1 MTEDDVMP
9 ILELRGIDKHFS
21 SVHALKSVS
30 LKIGRGETIA
40 LVGENGAGKSTL
52 MKILTGV
59 YEKDKGDI
67 LIEGKKHNITSPLYA
82 KKIGIGQVYQQAELI
97 PELTAAENI
106 LIGEMGFSRKGLVNW
121 KELKKRACAFIEK
134 YQLSIDPDEKIK
146 NMSVANRQ
154 LVSIVKVLQRNPKI
168 LIFDE
173 PTAVFSNL
181 EVSLLMSLI
190 DQLKRD
196 QITIIYISHRLEEVF
211 KVADHIAIMRDG
223 YLVSVIDNVNVKK
236 EDLIQQM
243 LGRKSS
249 SMFPEKANLTSE
261 EKILEVR
268 NLSSEK
274 IKNVSFSLRQGE
286 ILGIAGLVGSG
297 RTELAR
303 AVYGLD
309 RIKAGGIYIDAK
321 EVKIRSPVDAV
332 KHGLFL
338 APEDRRGEGLVL
350 VRSIKN
356 NIILSNFR
364 SMSRHGVCHTK
375 SENSATQ
382 ALKDKLSIKAD
393 SIHTLV
399 GNLSGGNQQKVIIA
413 KALLASPRILI
424 FDEPTQGIDV
434 GAKSEIYALLT
445 KMREEGMSIIFIS
458 SEIEELQGICTRI
471 IVMRNGA
478 ITGEV
483 ESGLEDGEKI
493 LNLMYR
499 S

>member
-1 MTEDDVMP
+1 MREHEVTP
-9 ILELRGIDKHFS
+9 ILELRNIDKHFS
-21 SVHALKSVS
+21 NVHALKSVS
-30 LKIGRGETIA
+30 LQIRHGETMA
-40 LVGENGAGKSTL
+40 LIGENGAGKSTL

-59 YEKDKGDI
+59 YEKGSGDI
-67 LIEGKKHNITSPLYA
+67 FIEGKKHNITSPSYA
-82 KKIGIGQVYQQAELI
+82 KKIGISQVYQQAELI
-97 PELTAAENI
+97 PELTVAENI
-106 LIGEMGFSRKGLVNW
+106 LIGEMGFSSKGFINW
-121 KELKKRACAFIEK
+121 KELKKTACKFIEK

-154 LVSIVKVLQRNPKI
+154 LVSIVKVLLRNPKI

-181 EVSLLMSLI
+181 EVNLLMNI
-190 DQLKRD
+190 INQLKKD

-211 KVADHIAIMRDG
+211 RIADRIAIMRDG
-223 YLVSVIDNVNVKK
+223 YVVSVIDNINVKK

-249 SMFPEKANLTSE
+249 AMFPEKETPVSE
-261 EKILEVR
+261 EKILEVK

-274 IKNVSFSLRQGE
+274 IKNISFFLKQGE

-303 AVYGLD
+303 AIYGLD
-309 RIKAGGIYIDAK
+309 RIKRGNIYINGK
-321 EVKIRSPVDAV
+321 EVKIKSPIDAV

-350 VRSIKN
+350 VRSIKD
-356 NIILSNFR
+356 NIILSNFKNI
-364 SMSRHGVCHTK
+364 SRCGVLYTK
-375 SENSATQ
+375 KENSATQ
-382 ALKDKLSIKAD
+382 DLMNELSIKAD
-393 SIHTLV
+393 SIHMMA
-399 GNLSGGNQQKVIIA
+399 GKLSGGNQQKVIIA
-413 KALLASPRILI
+413 KALLARPNILI

-434 GAKSEIYALLT
+434 GAKSEIYALLM
-445 KMREEGMSIIFIS
+445 KMKKEGISIIFIS

-478 ITGEV
+478 IMGEV
-483 ESGLEDGEKI
+483 DSELENSEKI